1 MKWIFLSPHLDDVV
15 FSCGALVW
23 ELVQAGNQVE
33 VWTIC
38 AGGAPEIELSSFA
51 RSLHTTW
58 QVEGDVVQHRREEDT
73 LACQELGALV
83 KHFKIPDC
91 IYRRSTRDG
100 EWLYPGEE
108 AIFGGLS
115 PLEKPLIEKVSRQLS
130 QALVK
135 DEILVSPLGIGNH
148 VDHELTRKAA
158 HRLKRDLRFY
168 ADYPYVREPQNQS
181 ILKVM
186 SESEDWKEIQY
197 KMSPSSLAAWKR
209 ASALYRSQI
218 KLFWEGEGELRQ
230 ELEEFTAL
238 MSGVKLW
245 KKNGGR

>member
-1 MKWIFLSPHLDDVV
+1 MKWIFLSPHLDDAV
-15 FSCGALVW
+15 FSCGALIW

-38 AGGAPEIELSSFA
+38 AGDAPKNELSSFA
-51 RSLHTTW
+51 CSLHATW

-73 LACQELGALV
+73 LACKELGALA

-91 IYRRSTRDG
+91 IYRRSPGDG

-108 AIFGGLS
+108 AIFGGLN
-115 PLEKPLIEKVSRQLS
+115 PLEMPLIEKVSWQLS
-130 QALVK
+130 QALAK
-135 DEILVSPLGIGNH
+135 DEILVPPLGIGNH

-181 ILKVM
+181 IIKVM
-186 SESEDWKEIQY
+186 AGSEEWREIQY
-197 KMSPSSLAAWKR
+197 KLSPSSLAAWKR
-209 ASALYRSQI
+209 ASALYSSQI
-218 KLFWEGEGELRQ
+218 KLFWEGEDELRQ
-230 ELEEFTAL
+230 ELEEYAAL

-245 KKNGGR
+245 MKNQE